1 MKDTN
6 KTNLVLG
13 ILVLV
18 AAGGLYLSSIQKKVP
33 QMACTMEAKLCPDG
47 SSVGRSG
54 PKCEFAA
61 CPTAAVSKAYK
72 NISYKID
79 GTAVLLADGMAVQEA
94 APGSASKITTTYFGN
109 EATGDLDGNGTE
121 DVAFLLTQNA
131 GGSGTFYYVVAAVKT
146 DTGYVGTN
154 AILLGD
160 RIAPQTTEISNGV
173 VTVNYAIRKTGDPMT
188 TAPSVGV
195 SKKITLSGGGLVEM
209 K

>member
-1 MKDTN
+1 
-6 KTNLVLG
+6 
-13 ILVLV
+13 
-18 AAGGLYLSSIQKKVP
+18 
-33 QMACTMEAKLCPDG
+33 MACTMEAKLCPDG

-61 CPTAAVSKAYK
+61 CPPAAVSSAYK

-79 GTAVLLADGMAVQEA
+79 GTAVLLTDGMAVQEA

-131 GGSGTFYYVVAAVKT
+131 GGSGTFYYVVVAAKT

-195 SKKITLSGGGLVEM
+195 SKKITFSGGGLVEM